1 MWVFDVIYQS
11 TAVTH
16 KKTSVSHHVF
26 GARELDST
34 SPPGKQ
40 LEEISS
46 CQIFNRPLYIE
57 KNGD

>member
-26 GARELDST
+26 GAREPDST
-34 SPPGKQ
+34 SSPGKQ

-46 CQIFNRPLYIE
+46 GQIFNRPLYI
-57 KNGD
+57 